1 MKQDNAKQVKVS
13 AETYANR
20 LGRSESFKRGYND
33 YIKGHPYDYDIENK
47 YEAVSYARGRS
58 FAIFSQQQRAPRAV
72 WRKGVLAKT
81 AKQRL
86 VLAAR
91 TGYVL

>member
-1 MKQDNAKQVKVS
+1 MRQDNAKQVNVS
-13 AETYANR
+13 PETYANL
-20 LGRSESFKRGYND
+20 LGRSEAFKRGYD
-33 YIKGHPYDYDIENK
+33 EYVKGQPYDYSIESK
-47 YEAVSYARGRS
+47 YEAVAYARGRS

-86 VLAAR
+86 VCAAR